1 MRSTAVSIGASIVAG
16 FLCSGSWI
24 RLRDGTPRRGRLEKC
39 ENGNFESAE
48 WAGGL

>member
-24 RLRDGTPRRGRLEKC
+24 RLRDASKRSLREVRKWEL
-39 ENGNFESAE
+39 
-48 WAGGL
+48 